1 MALEVKH
8 FELNGINLAQFTY
21 SITDSQ
27 EPETDTI
34 PNMGNENRQF
44 SKDDRGLRTIT
55 WEGYVSNDE
64 TYLNLR
70 KALFDNTMKVL
81 KLHPERKIT
90 LLSLGFKKRLDVN
103 KPEDSKMTITMLAAD
118 TREYSTVRA
127 SATVA
132 LTSSPADIQL
142 TTKGRASTT
151 PEWTLTAIETII
163 NPAISNGADRM
174 EWYGTL
180 NPGDVMVVSKD
191 GAVSINGSRS
201 GNISGTVPEA
211 DAGENTFVYSDDPG
225 SSHNC
230 TIEVSWNDA
239 YY

>member
-1 MALEVKH
+1 
-8 FELNGINLAQFTY
+8 
-21 SITDSQ
+21 
-27 EPETDTI
+27 
-34 PNMGNENRQF
+34 MGDENRQF
-44 SKDDRGLRTIT
+44 AEDDRGVRTIT

-70 KALFDNTMKVL
+70 KVLLDNTVKVL

-90 LLSLGFKKRLDVN
+90 LLSLGFKKRLDVK

-118 TREYSTVRA
+118 TREYSTVRS

-132 LTSSPADIQL
+132 VTSSPADIQL
-142 TTKGRASTT
+142 TTEGSAPTT
-151 PEWTLTAIETII
+151 PEWRLTAIGAII
-163 NPAISNGADRM
+163 NPAIINGADRM

-191 GAVSINGSRS
+191 GTVSINGGRS

-211 DAGENTFVYSDDPG
+211 DAGKNTFVYNDEPG
-225 SSHNC
+225 SGHNC
-230 TIEVSWNDA
+230 AIEATWNDA